1 MPRRQRRPHR
11 PSRGH
16 AIRGLAR
23 VVVAVAL
30 LTTCSQDQTVG
41 PASPVGPVG
50 PSSPGI
56 SAAVVVSG
64 QVLVGAGD
72 IARCDRTNDE
82 ATAAILDT
90 IPGTVFTLGDN
101 VLGGSSSPPNF
112 INCYDPSWGR
122 HKART
127 RPTDGHMEGFS
138 PGSSSY
144 WQYFGT
150 AAGDS
155 GKFYYSYDLGSWH
168 IVVLNS
174 NISTSAGSPQELWL
188 KSDLAAHPVQ
198 CTLAMWHIPRFSST
212 SSNGLPTVYAA
223 VKPLWDDLYAAG
235 AEIVLNS
242 HYEVYERFAPQ
253 KSDGTADPQLGIRQF
268 TVGTGGI
275 GVNSFNGGS
284 QANSEVRNSGTPGVL
299 KLTLGDN
306 GYSWTFIPITGF
318 TFTDSGSGAC
328 HGTTLGAPVAS
339 VTVSPNPANVEVG
352 LDVQLTATTQDAS
365 GNTLTDR
372 LVTWSSSNTAVAKV
386 TGSGDVFGW
395 APGTATIT
403 ATSEG
408 VTGTTTVNVLSTTA
422 AVLVGAGDI
431 AVCNVPEDEATA
443 ALLDNIQG
451 TVFTAGDN
459 VYPDGTADQFTNC
472 YDPSWGRHKARTK
485 PVPGNHD
492 YTTAGAPAYYAY
504 FGAAAGDPSKGYYSF
519 DLGAWHVIVINN
531 YVDVGAGS
539 TQEQWLKADLAASS
553 AQCTAAI
560 WHEPKYSSG
569 ILHGDN
575 NSWNAM
581 WTDLYQA
588 GADVIINGHEHTY
601 ERFAPQTPNGTA
613 DPAFGIREF
622 VVGTGG
628 AGLEALGTIQ
638 PNSEVVQNSA
648 HGVLRLV
655 LRPTGYEWK
664 FFAEQGQTF
673 ADAGSAPCHG
683 PPGNQPPTAAFTT
696 NCTGLSCTFTSTSTD
711 PDGSVVAW
719 SWNFGD
725 GVTSTSQNAVHTYAA
740 GGTYSVSLTVTDNG
754 GATGSTSQS
763 ITVLPPNTPP
773 TASFT
778 PSCTGLACNFTSTST
793 DPDGSVVG
801 WSWTFG
807 DGATST
813 AQNPSHTY
821 ATGGTYTV
829 GLTATDNRGGTG
841 STSQTITV
849 APANQPP
856 TAAFT
861 SSCTGLACAFT
872 STSTDPDG
880 SVASWSWTFGDG
892 GTSTAQNPSHTY
904 TTGGAYTV
912 SLTVTDNGGATGSTS
927 QTVTV
932 TPPDQPPTAAFTSN
946 CTGLA
951 CAFTSTSTDPDGSVT
966 AWSWTF
972 GDGASSTEQ
981 NPSHTYAAGG
991 TFTVNLTVTD
1001 NGGATGT
1008 AAHTVIVAPANSPP
1022 TASFTRTCTGL
1033 TCTFTS
1039 TSTDPDGSV
1048 VGWSWT
1054 FGDGGTSTAQNPSHT
1069 YAAGGTYTVALTVTD
1084 NDGGTGSTSQP
1095 VTVTPPNQP
1104 PTAAFTR
1111 SCTGLACSF
1120 TSTSSDPDGSVA
1132 AWSWT
1137 FGDGATS
1144 TAQNPSHTYAAGGT
1158 YTVGLTVTDNL
1169 GATGSTSQSFTVT
1182 APNVPPTASFTSAC
1196 TNLNCAFTSTSTDP
1210 DGSVV
1215 AWNWNFGDGATSTAQ
1230 NPLHNYGAGGTYSVG
1245 LTVTDNVGATN
1256 STSQLLTVVAPN
1268 APQILTGA
1276 GDIARCDRT
1285 TDEATAAIL
1294 GTIPGTVFTVGDNV
1308 LGTSTAPPD
1317 FINCYDPSWGQYKAR
1332 TRPATGHMEG
1342 WSPSSATYS
1351 QYFGAAAGDP
1361 GKFYYSYDLG
1371 SWHVVV
1377 LNSNIAVSAGSPQET
1392 WLRSDL
1398 ATTSNKSCTI
1408 AIWHLP
1414 RFSSTSSN
1422 GLPVVNDAVKP
1433 LWDDLYAAGAEIVIN
1448 AHYEVYERF
1457 APQSPGGAADPQLG
1471 IRQFTVGTGGIG
1483 QNSFSGG
1490 AQVNSE
1496 VRNSGTPGVLKLTLS
1511 DGGYSWAFIPI
1522 AGRSFTDSGS
1532 GACH

>member
-1 MPRRQRRPHR
+1 MPSRQRRPHR

-16 AIRGLAR
+16 SVRALGRLL
-23 VVVAVAL
+23 VAVAL
-30 LTTCSQDQTVG
+30 LTTCSQDQPVG
-41 PASPVGPVG
+41 PAGAGPAG
-50 PSSPGI
+50 PGSPGI

-90 IPGTVFTLGDN
+90 IPGTVFALGDN
-101 VLGGSSSPPNF
+101 VLGSSSSPPNF
-112 INCYDPSWGR
+112 VNCYDPSWGR

-127 RPTDGHMEGFS
+127 RPSAGHMEGFS

-155 GKFYYSYDLGSWH
+155 GKFYYSYDLGAWH

-188 KSDLAAHPVQ
+188 KSDLAAHPAQ

-235 AEIVLNS
+235 AEIVLNA

-253 KSDGTADPQLGIRQF
+253 KPDGTADPQLGIRQF

-275 GVNSFNGGS
+275 GVNSFNGVT
-284 QANSEVRNSGTPGVL
+284 QANSEVHNSGTPGVL

-306 GYSWTFIPITGF
+306 GYAWKFIPIAAF
-318 TFTDSGSGAC
+318 TFTDSGTGSC
-328 HGTTLGAPVAS
+328 HGTTPGAPVAS
-339 VTVSPNPANVEVG
+339 VTVSPNPASVEVG

-365 GNTLTDR
+365 GNTLTNR

-386 TGSGDVFGW
+386 TGMGDVFGW

-403 ATSEG
+403 ATSES

-431 AVCNVPEDEATA
+431 GVCNVPEDEATA

-492 YTTAGAPAYYAY
+492 YTIAGAPAYYAY
-504 FGAAAGDPSKGYYSF
+504 FGAAAGVPSKGYYSF
-519 DLGAWHVIVINN
+519 DLGAWHVIVVNN
-531 YVDVGAGS
+531 YVDAGAGS

-575 NSWNAM
+575 NSWNAI

-588 GADVIINGHEHTY
+588 GADVVINGHEHTY
-601 ERFAPQTPNGTA
+601 ERFAPQTPTGTA
-613 DPAFGIREF
+613 DPVFGIREF

-628 AGLEALGTIQ
+628 AGLESLGAIQ

-664 FFAEQGQTF
+664 FFAEDGQTF
-673 ADAGSAPCHG
+673 SDAGSTPCHG
-683 PPGNQPPTAAFTT
+683 PPGNRPPTAAFTS

-719 SWNFGD
+719 SWSFGD
-725 GVTSTSQNAVHTYAA
+725 GTTSTSQNVVHAYAA
-740 GGTYSVSLTVTDNG
+740 GGTYSVNLTVTDNG
-754 GATGSTSQS
+754 GATSSTSQS
-763 ITVLPPNTPP
+763 ITALPPNTPP

-778 PSCTGLACNFTSTST
+778 PSCTGLTCN
-793 DPDGSVVG
+793 
-801 WSWTFG
+801 
-807 DGATST
+807 
-813 AQNPSHTY
+813 
-821 ATGGTYTV
+821 
-829 GLTATDNRGGTG
+829 
-841 STSQTITV
+841 
-849 APANQPP
+849 
-856 TAAFT
+856 
-861 SSCTGLACAFT
+861 
-872 STSTDPDG
+872 
-880 SVASWSWTFGDG
+880 
-892 GTSTAQNPSHTY
+892 
-904 TTGGAYTV
+904 
-912 SLTVTDNGGATGSTS
+912 
-927 QTVTV
+927 
-932 TPPDQPPTAAFTSN
+932 
-946 CTGLA
+946 
-951 CAFTSTSTDPDGSVT
+951 
-966 AWSWTF
+966 
-972 GDGASSTEQ
+972 
-981 NPSHTYAAGG
+981 
-991 TFTVNLTVTD
+991 
-1001 NGGATGT
+1001 
-1008 AAHTVIVAPANSPP
+1008 
-1022 TASFTRTCTGL
+1022 
-1033 TCTFTS
+1033 FTS

-1069 YAAGGTYTVALTVTD
+1069 YTAGGTYTVGLTATDDRGGTGSTSQTITVAPPNQPPTAAFTSSCAGLACSFTSTSTDPDGSVASWSWTFGDGGTSTAQNPSHSYTAGGAYTVSLTVTDNLGATGSTSQTVTVAPPNQPPTAAFTSDCTGLDCAFTSTSADPDGSVAAWSWTVGDGATSTAQNPSHTYAAGGTYTVNLTVTD
-1084 NDGGTGSTSQP
+1084 NGGATGTASHTVIVAPANSPPTASFTRTCTGLTCSFTSTSTDPDGSVVGWSWTLGDGATATAQNPSHTYAAGGTYTVTLRVTDNSGGTGSTSQS
-1095 VTVTPPNQP
+1095 VTVTPSNQP

-1132 AWSWT
+1132 SWSWT

-1144 TAQNPSHTYAAGGT
+1144 TAQNPSHTYATGGT

-1210 DGSVV
+1210 DGTVV
-1215 AWNWNFGDGATSTAQ
+1215 VWNWNFGDGATATAQ
-1230 NPLHNYGAGGTYSVG
+1230 NPLHNYVAGGTYSVG
-1245 LTVTDNVGATN
+1245 LAVTDNQGATN

-1285 TDEATAAIL
+1285 TDEATASIL
-1294 GTIPGTVFTVGDNV
+1294 DTISGSVFTLGDNV

-1317 FINCYDPSWGQYKAR
+1317 FSNCYDPSWGRHKAR

-1342 WSPSSATYS
+1342 WSPGSATYS

-1377 LNSNIAVSAGSPQET
+1377 LNSNIAVNAGSPQET

-1398 ATTSNKSCTI
+1398 AASTKRCTI

-1414 RFSSTSSN
+1414 RFSSTSNS

-1457 APQSPGGAADPQLG
+1457 APQSPGGVADPQLG

-1483 QNSFSGG
+1483 QNNFGG
-1490 AQVNSE
+1490 GGQVNSE

-1511 DGGYSWAFIPI
+1511 DAGYSWAFIPI
-1522 AGRSFTDSGS
+1522 AGRAFTDSGN